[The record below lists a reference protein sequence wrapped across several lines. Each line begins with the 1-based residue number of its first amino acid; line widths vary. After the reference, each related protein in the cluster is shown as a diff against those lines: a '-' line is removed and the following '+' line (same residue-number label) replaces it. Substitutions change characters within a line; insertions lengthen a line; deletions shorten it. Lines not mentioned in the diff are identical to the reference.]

1 MPFHVALSA
10 CSTLH
15 VSFAAE
21 LLPPLCG
28 FYLPFPLRVA
38 VATAAAAAAVLQ
50 FAVLEIVWLADL
62 LTSKQQQQQQ
72 QQPGSANGSS
82 SSSVLSLVPGSVLS
96 DAAAWLTF
104 VIQQGQSEQLAAVP
118 IGG

>member
-1 MPFHVALSA
+1 
-10 CSTLH
+10 
-15 VSFAAE
+15 
-21 LLPPLCG
+21 
-28 FYLPFPLRVA
+28 
-38 VATAAAAAAVLQ
+38 LQ

-72 QQPGSANGSS
+72 PGNTNSS
-82 SSSVLSLVPGSVLS
+82 SSSVLALVPGSVLA